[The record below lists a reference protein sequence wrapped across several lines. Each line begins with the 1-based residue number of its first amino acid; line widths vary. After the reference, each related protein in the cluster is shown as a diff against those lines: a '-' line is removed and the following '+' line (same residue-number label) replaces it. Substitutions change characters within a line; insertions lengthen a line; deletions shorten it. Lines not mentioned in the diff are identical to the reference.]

1 MSTNQKVLVVFYSL
15 EGNTRLIAQT
25 IATATQGDLLELKP
39 TAAIKAT
46 GFMKYLWGGR
56 QVVMKETPELLPWTQ
71 NPNDYDLLFIGT
83 PVWAFSF
90 APALN
95 SFFKHVKITGK
106 KIALF
111 CCNEG
116 GRGKTFENMKAALSG
131 NDFRGEMEF
140 IAPLK
145 KNTVAKNEEK
155 AQQWAE
161 EVINSL

>member
-1 MSTNQKVLVVFYSL
+1 MMSTNPNVLVVFYSL
-15 EGNTRLIAQT
+15 EGNTRLIAEA
-25 IATATQGDLLELKP
+25 IATATRGELLELKP
-39 TAAIKAT
+39 AAAMKAT
-46 GFMKYLWGGR
+46 GFMKYFWGGR
-56 QVVMKETPELLPWTQ
+56 QVMMKETPELLPLTQ
-71 NPNDYDLLFIGT
+71 NPNDYDLIFIGT

-95 SFFKHVKITGK
+95 SFFKNVKIAGK

-116 GRGKTFENMKAALSG
+116 GRGKTFENMKAALTG
-131 NDFRGEMEF
+131 NDIIGEMEF

-145 KNTVAKNEEK
+145 KNTVAKNEAK

-161 EVINSL
+161 KLIH